1 MIYHRSV
8 ALWMSSPMRLPLVVL
23 RRQGIPME
31 LHRLKTFCV
40 VCIKRC
46 KLSTFKSL
54 KRSLIFQQVIYIPCC
69 EDVAADFPDL
79 RTFESSPSPSDNR
92 VSSIIVSITEST
104 WRNKFFSSSPFDFFS
119 RSFVPD
125 TMLDRP
131 SSLYR

>member
-1 MIYHRSV
+1 MLRASNVIKFST
-8 ALWMSSPMRLPLVVL
+8 LFKGISLFIQVVD
-23 RRQGIPME
+23 
-31 LHRLKTFCV
+31 
-40 VCIKRC
+40 
-46 KLSTFKSL
+46 
-54 KRSLIFQQVIYIPCC
+54 IPCC
-69 EDVAADFPDL
+69 EDVAAEFPDL

-131 SSLYR
+131 SSLYKCDRFLSGVG